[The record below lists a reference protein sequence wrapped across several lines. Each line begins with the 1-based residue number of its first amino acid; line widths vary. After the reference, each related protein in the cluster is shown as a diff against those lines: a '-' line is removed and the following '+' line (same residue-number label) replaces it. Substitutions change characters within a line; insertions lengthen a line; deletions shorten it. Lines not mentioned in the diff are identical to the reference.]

1 MVFIQTLLPIF
12 AVIGIGWVAV
22 RSGYLDKGAVAPAG
36 QVVMRIALPAMI
48 FLALATT
55 PTEQAFDLAFLL
67 VYCAASLV
75 VLALCYAL
83 ARFALGMSKPEAAVI
98 GLGVSM
104 ANRAFMG
111 FPIGQAILGPE
122 AAIRVFAHVL
132 IVENLVILPLALL
145 LLAVAGSDAAHR
157 PRVLREMLRNPL
169 MIALVAGGAV
179 SAIGVGL
186 PAPATAVLELLGRL
200 SAPLD
205 LLVIGGMLASLPAS
219 GRLGAV
225 GLIVGGKLVLHP
237 LLVGTGVVLFPGVTP
252 AMALGG
258 VLFAAMPM
266 ITIFPL
272 LSARVGQGQLAAF
285 GLLIATSASFFTLP
299 VVIHYLGLTQP

>member
-1 MVFIQTLLPIF
+1 MMLVQTLLPIF
-12 AVIGIGWVAV
+12 AVIGIGWLAV
-22 RSGYLDKGAVAPAG
+22 RSGYLDRGAVAPAG

-48 FLALATT
+48 FLALAGT
-55 PTEQAFDLAFLL
+55 PSGQAFDLAFLL
-67 VYCAASLV
+67 VYCAASLA
-75 VLALCYAL
+75 VLLLCYAF
-83 ARFALGMSKPEAAVI
+83 ARLALGISKPEAVVVA
-98 GLGVSM
+98 LGVSM
-104 ANRAFMG
+104 ANSAFMG
-111 FPIGQAILGPE
+111 FPIGQAVLGQE
-122 AAIRVFAHVL
+122 LAIRVFAHVL
-132 IVENLVILPLALL
+132 IVENLVVLPLALL
-145 LLAVAGSDAAHR
+145 LLALAGHDGSQR
-157 PRVLREMLRNPL
+157 PNVLREVLRNPL

-179 SAIGVGL
+179 SALGMGL
-186 PAPATAVLELLGRL
+186 PAPASAVLEFLGRL
-200 SAPLD
+200 SAPLA

-225 GLIVGGKLVLHP
+225 GLIVGGKLLVHP
-237 LLVGTGVVLFPGVTP
+237 LLVGMGVALVPGVTP

-299 VVIHYLGLTQP
+299 FVIHYLGLAQP

>member
-1 MVFIQTLLPIF
+1 MMLVQTLLPIF
-12 AVIGIGWVAV
+12 AVIGIGWLAV
-22 RSGYLDKGAVAPAG
+22 RSGYLDRGAVAPAA
-36 QVVMRIALPAMI
+36 QVVMRVALPAMI
-48 FLALATT
+48 FLALAGT
-55 PTEQAFDLAFLL
+55 PSGQAFDLAFLM
-67 VYCAASLV
+67 VYGAASLA
-75 VLALCYAL
+75 VLSLCYAL
-83 ARFALGMSKPEAAVI
+83 ARLVMGMTKPEAAVI

-104 ANRAFMG
+104 ANSAFMG
-111 FPIGQAILGPE
+111 FPIGQAVLGQE

-145 LLAVAGSDAAHR
+145 LMAMAGDGGSPR
-157 PRVLREMLRNPL
+157 PRLLRDMMRNPL

-179 SAIGVGL
+179 SAVGIGL
-186 PAPATAVLELLGRL
+186 PAPASAVLELLGRL
-200 SAPLD
+200 SAPLA

-219 GRLGAV
+219 GRAGAV
-225 GLIVGGKLVLHP
+225 GLIVGGKLVVHP
-237 LLVGTGVVLFPGVTP
+237 LLVAIGVALVPSVTP

-285 GLLIATSASFFTLP
+285 GLLIATTASFVTLP
-299 VVIHYLGLTQP
+299 LVIQLLRL